1 MIELCDMFPDEDTA
15 RAWFE
20 SRLWADG
27 RYCPHCGSIKTHE
40 ASHNNMPYRCTDC
53 RAYFSV
59 KTGTAMHDSRI
70 PLRKWVFAIYLH
82 LTSLKGVSSMKL
94 HRDIG
99 VSQKTAWYML
109 QRIRQAW
116 SAGALEQFV
125 GPVEVDE
132 TYLGGKETNKHASK
146 KLRAGR
152 GTVGKAAIVGAKDR
166 KTNKVK
172 AKVVGTT
179 DAKTLQAFVL
189 AVALG
194 GATVYTDDAG
204 AYKGMKG
211 VEHQSVKHSVGEYVS
226 GMASTQGIESFWAM
240 LKRAHKGTYHKMS
253 AKHLQRYVN
262 EFSGRH
268 NVRGLDTADQ
278 MNRVAHGLAGKRL
291 SYKDLTA

>member
-1 MIELCDMFPDEDTA
+1 
-15 RAWFE
+15 
-20 SRLWADG
+20 
-27 RYCPHCGSIKTHE
+27 
-40 ASHNNMPYRCTDC
+40 
-53 RAYFSV
+53 
-59 KTGTAMHDSRI
+59 
-70 PLRKWVFAIYLH
+70 
-82 LTSLKGVSSMKL
+82 
-94 HRDIG
+94 
-99 VSQKTAWYML
+99 ML